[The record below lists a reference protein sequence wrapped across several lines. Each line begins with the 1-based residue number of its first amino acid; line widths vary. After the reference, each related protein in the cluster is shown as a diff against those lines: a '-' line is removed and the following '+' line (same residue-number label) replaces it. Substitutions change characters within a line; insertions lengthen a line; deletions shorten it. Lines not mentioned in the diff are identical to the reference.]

1 MTAAQPRPNA
11 LVRWWRAFRSWRRVR
26 PFWAG
31 LFTMLAAG
39 PILWAPY
46 ASLKAGDVT
55 VQLRQHGGIS
65 ALFIGV
71 ILIMLGIAT
80 WLNPK
85 LRIYLGIFTIIV
97 SLVSF
102 IVATFGGF
110 GLGMLFGLIGGML
123 ATSWAYVEAPPSDA
137 EGHESASDD
146 EDGDG
151 DGEGRPGPDGSDL
164 DETVVEAGLPAR
176 VLGGKAPDASG
187 EASTGSVPTD
197 RPGEP
202 EPVRATT
209 SPRLALTAIATALVG
224 VVGVVG
230 IANASP
236 SDPLPEN
243 PYAAGPCVS
252 ASPTAPAGAASSAS
266 TSAAPTASSAP
277 PSSATGAASAPG
289 AKAMQAP
296 AGQSP
301 AAEGK
306 TVAPK
311 SPDGTAPQSATPPN
325 TAPRGGAPDLG
336 LPDLNLPELKLPEL
350 KLPELKLPGLP
361 GLGLP
366 GITLPSKASSAPTAP
381 PPAASA
387 VPGGQAIAPAGA
399 GSGPPVA
406 PAAPP
411 TGAASGQ
418 PSAKPSTTSAK
429 PSAASSSAAPSSAP
443 PSSAA
448 PKDGKSPF
456 PCPVQGPVNAK
467 SGNGLPPVAQ
477 DPLVLKSSLLAMAGL
492 NYEGVVKVNTLA
504 GGEENALKF
513 TVSKGIDIWNMSMT
527 VKEAGGKEV
536 VISSAEGS
544 KSWMDAD
551 IPTTMYVKYLKGN
564 IFGIIPITF
573 TPESPPPI
581 NVPIVFFTNVESSM
595 YAQLGG
601 KLHIPGYGINK
612 SVFGK

>member
-1 MTAAQPRPNA
+1 MTAAQPQPNA
-11 LVRWWRAFRSWRRVR
+11 LVRRWRAFGRWRRVR

-55 VQLRQHGGIS
+55 VQLKQHSGIS

-85 LRIYLGIFTIIV
+85 VRIYLGVFTIIV

-123 ATSWAYVEAPPSDA
+123 AVSWAYAEPPSDA
-137 EGHESASDD
+137 EEAESPADD
-146 EDGDG
+146 DRDGD
-151 DGEGRPGPDGSDL
+151 DDGRPGPDGDDHGDTL
-164 DETVVEAGLPAR
+164 VEDGFLAQALH
-176 VLGGKAPDASG
+176 GKAPDASG
-187 EASTGSVPTD
+187 EAPTGSVTTD

-202 EPVRATT
+202 SRAMT
-209 SPRLALTAIATALVG
+209 SPRVALTAIVTAMVG
-224 VVGVVG
+224 VVGLVG
-230 IANASP
+230 IAHASP
-236 SDPLPEN
+236 SDPLPDN
-243 PYAAGPCVS
+243 PYADGPCVPAS
-252 ASPTAPAGAASSAS
+252 ATAS
-266 TSAAPTASSAP
+266 TSASGSASASPAESSAAPSAGKSSTPVPAGKAARPTAAQGPAGEATPVTPTPAQSTAAPTS
-277 PSSATGAASAPG
+277 
-289 AKAMQAP
+289 KA
-296 AGQSP
+296 
-301 AAEGK
+301 
-306 TVAPK
+306 
-311 SPDGTAPQSATPPN
+311 
-325 TAPRGGAPDLG
+325 
-336 LPDLNLPELKLPEL
+336 PELKLPEL
-350 KLPELKLPGLP
+350 KLPELELPELNLPGLP

-366 GITLPSKASSAPTAP
+366 GIKLPSAASSAPAAP
-381 PPAASA
+381 AVPAA
-387 VPGGQAIAPAGA
+387 
-399 GSGPPVA
+399 PVA
-406 PAAPP
+406 PVGSASTTP
-411 TGAASGQ
+411 TASAK
-418 PSAKPSTTSAK
+418 PSAKSSAKPSTTSAK
-429 PSAASSSAAPSSAP
+429 PSATSSSAV
-443 PSSAA
+443 

-467 SGNGLPPVAQ
+467 SGGGLPPVAV

-492 NYEGVVKVNTLA
+492 NYEGVVKVKTHT
-504 GGEENALKF
+504 GTEENALKF

-527 VKEAGGKEV
+527 VKEEGGKDI
-536 VISSAEGS
+536 VISSDEGS

-564 IFGIIPITF
+564 IFGIVPITF

-581 NVPIVFFTNVESSM
+581 NIPIVFFTNVESSM

-601 KLHIPGYGINK
+601 RLHIPGYGINK
-612 SVFGK
+612 AGIK